1 MTETNQTD
9 KSVPTGYSMAHWN
22 LLFAVRRSVRYHRRR
37 ERWLDGAHNLGA
49 LAAAVFG
56 SATIAALL
64 ADINPLLVT
73 IAAAVTAFAGA
84 IELVFGF
91 AKKARL
97 HSELARDFIGLE
109 QDLVRAGEDLSE
121 SNLRAFVA
129 RRLGIESREPP
140 ALRVLDAM
148 CHDELV
154 TALGIEARQRSDPKW
169 YQRWLANIVDVGAQN
184 LRKHASH

>member
-1 MTETNQTD
+1 MTETRQTD
-9 KSVPTGYSMAHWN
+9 PSVPTGYSKAHWD
-22 LLFAVRRSVRYHRRR
+22 LLFAVRRSIRYHRRR

-49 LAAAVFG
+49 LTAAVFG

-64 ADINPLLVT
+64 ADITEALATV
-73 IAAAVTAFAGA
+73 AAAVTAIAGA
-84 IELVFGF
+84 SELVFGF

-109 QDLVRAGEDLSE
+109 QDLVRAGVDLSE
-121 SNLRAFVA
+121 PGLRDFVA
-129 RRLGIESREPP
+129 RRLDIESREPP

-154 TALGIEARQRSDPKW
+154 TALGIEAQQRSDPRW

-184 LRKHASH
+184 LRKHASR

>member
-1 MTETNQTD
+1 MMETSQTD
-9 KSVPTGYSMAHWN
+9 KPVPTGYSRAHWN
-22 LLFAVRRSVRYHRRR
+22 LLFAVRRSIRYHRRR

-49 LAAAVFG
+49 LTAAVSG
-56 SATIAALL
+56 SATVAALL
-64 ADINPLLVT
+64 AGINPLLVT
-73 IAAAVTAFAGA
+73 IAAAATAIAGA
-84 IELVFGF
+84 IELVFGL

-97 HSELARDFIGLE
+97 HNELARDFIGLE
-109 QDLVRAGEDLSE
+109 QGLVRAGESLSE
-121 SNLRAFVA
+121 PDLREFVA
-129 RRLGIESREPP
+129 RRLDIESREPP

-184 LRKHASH
+184 LRKHASR